1 MIDVK
6 ENPEGTFN
14 ISWNENDP
22 IESQLNHW
30 TEEDFIKFFTEKLLQ
45 MVDDNVVTEEEK

>member
-1 MIDVK
+1 MIDVQ

-30 TEEDFIKFFTEKLLQ
+30 TEEDFIKFFTEKLTQ
-45 MVDDNVVTEEEK
+45 MVDDNVVTEEE